1 MAQLRWLL
9 ILLLALSA
17 PARAADVV
25 FPPGSRI
32 GIAPPPG
39 MTPSRSFFG
48 FEDREHQAIIFLVPL
63 PAKAYDEI
71 ERSTRTEVLQQKGMT
86 VETREDLS
94 LPAGKGVL
102 VIARQQIDNTN
113 LRKWFVVAEMPDLTA
128 VATAQFPD
136 DATSVYPDAAV
147 RASLTSLAARATVPV
162 DEQLGLL
169 PFKVG
174 ELAEFRVGGIVSG
187 RALMLTWSFRLLPA
201 DRPPAPT
208 APPLRAMPSAPFPI

>member
-63 PAKAYDEI
+63 PAKAYD
-71 ERSTRTEVLQQKGMT
+71 
-86 VETREDLS
+86 
-94 LPAGKGVL
+94 
-102 VIARQQIDNTN
+102 
-113 LRKWFVVAEMPDLTA
+113 
-128 VATAQFPD
+128 
-136 DATSVYPDAAV
+136 
-147 RASLTSLAARATVPV
+147 
-162 DEQLGLL
+162 
-169 PFKVG
+169 
-174 ELAEFRVGGIVSG
+174 
-187 RALMLTWSFRLLPA
+187 
-201 DRPPAPT
+201 
-208 APPLRAMPSAPFPI
+208 